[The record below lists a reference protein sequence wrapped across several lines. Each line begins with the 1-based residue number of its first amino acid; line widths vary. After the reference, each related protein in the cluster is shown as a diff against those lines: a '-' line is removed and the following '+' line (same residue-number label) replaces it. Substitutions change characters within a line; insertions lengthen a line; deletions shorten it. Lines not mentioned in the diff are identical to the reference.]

1 MFEVSD
7 CISKVKTLNRR
18 DLLIFLIPFIVFSL
32 YLYVFNPGILAFDSY
47 NQLHQIATGQFDS
60 WHPFFHTFIEM
71 MCLKVYGSPASVAV
85 LQIVTFSAFWMIIC
99 KYNRDDSQKDKRTF
113 AIQLAITLVIAL
125 IPINPIF
132 SLNLQKDILFSY
144 FLLMLCFMMEVLVD
158 RRGNVGYSF
167 AIVLSIVLAFIAQLR
182 YNGMVLVLVFLVILA
197 IWMYLKNTDIRLVA
211 LIPALTIVFILLIA
225 SLNIAYDVEE
235 HRDDALCLMVG
246 HMLADYDM
254 NHKIDASDEAKLHKF
269 VDKNKSIKYYNVLWK
284 DPTRNNILHKDVWKE
299 DKGTYIKMAIDYSF
313 KHPMHFITYLLN
325 AAPIVW
331 QITRDADWQHANGGV
346 YNTNNTGHRD
356 GFYDK
361 RNKTPAAGFDNATS
375 VNIGTPQYDALNNW
389 VNFAKDNI
397 VLDTIFDSP
406 ALYMY
411 LAIII
416 LAVLFWITRLR
427 DLWLIYLP
435 NLLNIAIVFVS
446 IPAQL
451 NRYLYPNLLVCYLLV
466 IILVGILIRR
476 KAEAV

>member
-7 CISKVKTLNRR
+7 CISKVKTLNYR
-18 DLLIFLIPFIVFSL
+18 DLLIFLVPFIIFSL

-71 MCLKVYGSPASVAV
+71 MCLKVYASPASVVA

-99 KYNRDDSQKDKRTF
+99 KYNRDDSQKGKKTF
-113 AIQLAITLVIAL
+113 AVQLIITLVIAL

-144 FLLMLCFMMEVLVD
+144 LLLMLCFMMEVLID
-158 RRGNVGYSF
+158 RRGNAGYPF
-167 AIVLSIVLAFIAQLR
+167 AVALSVVLAFIAQLR

-197 IWMYLKNTDIRLVA
+197 IWMYVKNRDIKIVA

-225 SLNIAYDVEE
+225 SLNIAYDVED

-246 HMLADYDM
+246 HMLADYDV
-254 NHKIDASDEAKLHKF
+254 NNKIDSSDEVTLHKF
-269 VDKNKSIKYYNVLWK
+269 VDKNNSKEYYSVFWK
-284 DPTRNNILHKDVWKE
+284 DPTRNDILHKDVWKK
-299 DKGTYIKMAIDYSF
+299 DKGTYIKMAIGYSL
-313 KHPMHFITYLLN
+313 KHPVHFITYLLHS
-325 AAPIVW
+325 APIVW
-331 QITRDADWQHANGGV
+331 QITWDSEWQHANGQV
-346 YNTNNTGHRD
+346 YDTNNTGHRD
-356 GFYDK
+356 GFYNK
-361 RNKTPAAGFDNATS
+361 RNKVPAADFDNVTS
-375 VNIGTPQYDALNNW
+375 LHISSPEYGALNNW
-389 VNFAKDNI
+389 VYFAKDNP
-397 VLDTIFDSP
+397 VLYALFDSP

-411 LAIII
+411 LALII
-416 LAVLFWITRLR
+416 LAVLYWITRVK

-451 NRYLYPNLLVCYLLV
+451 TRYLYPNLLVGYLLV
-466 IILVGILIRR
+466 IILVGILMNR
-476 KAEAV
+476 KKEVT